1 MAWTPTLTNLGS
13 VNETVSISHTI
24 TYEEEDPATL
34 TMTSY
39 PVTITAVETNPNTI
53 SISGN
58 IISGYYQDS
67 FNNTIKYRT
76 PEGTFPVVTKFNQ
89 IDLNKLDQMISYKA
103 STVTTKIFSYLAE
116 AIDNNPLSPTYLD
129 VIASQTYTKTVT
141 NDWTSGKIS
150 LQTYVGYTL

>member
-1 MAWTPTLTNLGS
+1 MAWTPSSTDLGS
-13 VNETVSISHTI
+13 VNENVSISHTI
-24 TYEEEDPATL
+24 TYVDDM

-39 PVTITAVETNPNTI
+39 PVTITETETNPNTI
-53 SISGN
+53 TISGDTL
-58 IISGYYQDS
+58 SGYYQDS
-67 FNNTIKYRT
+67 FNNTITYRT

-103 STVTTKIFSYLAE
+103 STLRTKVFSYLAE
-116 AIDNNPLSPTYLD
+116 AIDDNPLSPTYLD
-129 VIASQTYTKTVT
+129 VIASETYTKTVT